1 MMKDMNTSEVFVT
14 NAGVGDLY
22 EVAAG
27 ELAAQRASSDA
38 VRAFGQMMVEHH
50 TTAVHQMRAA
60 LMSRE
65 VGERLPDLTP
75 VAALDAKRQQMLDQ
89 LLAAKDS
96 DFDGLYLEQ
105 QRTAHREAA
114 VLLDTYAAQGD
125 NPQLRSLAA
134 GGLPMIQRH
143 LRMLERL
150 GKH

>member
-38 VRAFGQMMVEHH
+38 VRAFGQMMAEHH

-65 VGERLPDLTP
+65 VREGLPDLTP

-105 QRTAHREAA
+105 QHTAHREAA
-114 VLLDTYAAQGD
+114 VLLDTYALQGD

-143 LRMLERL
+143 LRLLERL
-150 GKH
+150 GTH

>member
-38 VRAFGQMMVEHH
+38 VRDFGQMMVEHH

-65 VGERLPDLTP
+65 VGEALPDLTP

-89 LLAAKDS
+89 LLAAKDDILTACTWNS
-96 DFDGLYLEQ
+96 SARRTGRPRCCSTPMRCRVTTRSSGPSQ
-105 QRTAHREAA
+105 QAA
-114 VLLDTYAAQGD
+114 C
-125 NPQLRSLAA
+125 R
-134 GGLPMIQRH
+134 
-143 LRMLERL
+143 
-150 GKH
+150 